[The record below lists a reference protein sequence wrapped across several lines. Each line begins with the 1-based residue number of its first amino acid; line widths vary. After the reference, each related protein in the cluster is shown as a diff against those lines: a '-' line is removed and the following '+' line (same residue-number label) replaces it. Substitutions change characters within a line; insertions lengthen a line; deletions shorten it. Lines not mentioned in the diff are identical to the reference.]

1 MGKRHHDLHE
11 EDAAARR
18 QDSSAE
24 SRAEYY
30 SRMEEDFDETAL
42 TQRIYAK
49 ESESLRD
56 WVKRLW
62 YQYDLSLP
70 AGENG

>member
-1 MGKRHHDLHE
+1 MHA
-11 EDAAARR
+11 DAVPRP

-42 TQRIYAK
+42 TKRIYAK
-49 ESESLRD
+49 ESESLQD
-56 WVKRLW
+56 WVKRVW
-62 YQYDLSLP
+62 YQYDISLP
-70 AGENG
+70 ADGNG

>member
-1 MGKRHHDLHE
+1 MGKRNHE
-11 EDAAARR
+11 EDAVSRP

-30 SRMEEDFDETAL
+30 SRMEEDFDETTL

-49 ESESLRD
+49 ESEHLQD
-56 WVKRLW
+56 WVKNLW
-62 YQYDLSLP
+62 YQYDLSFP
-70 AGENG
+70 ADGNG